1 MHLLHVVNFLGVPGD
16 DCVDVDEDRRDR
28 RERVVQLPGQSST
41 SSVNFPKAR
50 RRIEVDKPRKKVLLL
65 MAGPLR
71 GFVKGGPLRKKKLF

>member
-50 RRIEVDKPRKKVLLL
+50 RIEVDKPRKK
-65 MAGPLR
+65 
-71 GFVKGGPLRKKKLF
+71 FFS